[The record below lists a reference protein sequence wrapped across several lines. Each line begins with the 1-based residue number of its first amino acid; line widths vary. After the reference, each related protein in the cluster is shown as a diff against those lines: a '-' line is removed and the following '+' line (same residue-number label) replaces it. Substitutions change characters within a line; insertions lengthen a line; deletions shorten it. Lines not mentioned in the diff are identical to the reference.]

1 MCALSQ
7 ILPVPESSLKPRHAI
22 RTAGHSVGVGVLK
35 KPGWLAWLGI
45 PRQDKTR
52 QDKTVTVVAKRAQDH
67 SV

>member
-22 RTAGHSVGVGVLK
+22 RTAGHSVGVRVLK

-45 PRQDKTR
+45 QDRTR